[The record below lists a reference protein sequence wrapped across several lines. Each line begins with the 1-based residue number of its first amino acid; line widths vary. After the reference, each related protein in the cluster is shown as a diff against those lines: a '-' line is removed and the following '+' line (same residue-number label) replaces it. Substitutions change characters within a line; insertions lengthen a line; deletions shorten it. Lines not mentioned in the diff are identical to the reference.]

1 MKTTCVLLQQKEII
15 VNNLLPH
22 PEVREHILPLHIL
35 SSQTYLSVGVFLIVL
50 KISQRYL
57 KNSMFKPFRS
67 NL

>member
-22 PEVREHILPLHIL
+22 PEVREHIPPLHIL

-57 KNSMFKPFRS
+57 KNSMFEPFRS